1 MHALPHT
8 ERTTIG
14 RDDAWRCVVS
24 TVEQTEAGTTAVLLV
39 QGGPGIGKSLLL
51 RDAAAW
57 ADARGLPVATYR
69 ADFGHGGP
77 STVDTPADGS
87 PHVVVV
93 DDVQSLSASAE
104 QALLKAIC
112 RGGNALTWMLAARP
126 GRTAERLLRAC
137 PGTVTRTVLRPLTEP
152 QAAMLAA
159 RLLGFQVL
167 PVQVARRV
175 AEANGDPQL
184 ITELVQGLTEEI
196 ADPGTGASAGLAAR
210 DALPARVRIAV
221 EQRLTRLSPRTR
233 QAVCRA
239 AAAPS
244 VPGAGAPASRTVLRR
259 SESTVLAPFLDEAV
273 AAGLL
278 RTHEDGRVAFTSPLL
293 RSEVARS
300 ARRTPAAPPPDRPGD
315 SREAAVR
322 PPPGPCAVRER
333 AAAPAARVEELWR
346 AGNAVDSLRI
356 GRQVVSEDI
365 GLHGTSAAAATVSEK
380 LAAMGSADE
389 AWQMLDRAPDEPLTE
404 SGRSCETTLTRARL
418 LLRAGR
424 IGEARRAA
432 HRVTRFD
439 DTAGAAAYRPMGQA
453 LAALVALR
461 CGDLSEAVDHM
472 DHCLVSLQGSDE
484 PLDSPTYGWVRAQL
498 VAARHGA
505 RPAMRLLSAADG
517 EPGAH
522 LWREPSLYL
531 EEPGAGAWLVR
542 LAQSVGD
549 AELVADVVARTGEL
563 ADLNAGLPETAAVH
577 EHTRGLVL
585 GDLDALRAAAAGHRD
600 AWARGCA
607 FEDLAVVSLRTKAL
621 RRHEWA
627 RALESAFDE
636 FRSCGADRDAARVR
650 QRLRTVGRHTAS
662 QRFRREGGTGWETL
676 SEVERTIAHLA
687 GSGLTNRQIAQ
698 RVYLSSHTVN
708 YHLRKIYPRLGV
720 GSRVELS
727 NALQTA
733 RA

>member
-1 MHALPHT
+1 MHASLGT
-8 ERTTIG
+8 ERATIG

-24 TVEQTEAGTTAVLLV
+24 TVEQAEAGAAAVLLV

-57 ADARGLPVATYR
+57 AGARGLPVATHR
-69 ADFGHGGP
+69 ADFGHGGV
-77 STVDTPADGS
+77 TAVDEPADGT
-87 PHVVVV
+87 PHFVAV
-93 DDVQSLSASAE
+93 DDVQSLSSSAE
-104 QALLKAIC
+104 RALRRAI
-112 RGGNALTWMLAARP
+112 RRSGEAVVWMLAARP
-126 GRTAERLLRAC
+126 GRTAERLLREC
-137 PGTVTRTVLRPLTEP
+137 PGIVTRTMLRPLTEP
-152 QAAMLAA
+152 QATALAA
-159 RLLGFQVL
+159 KLLGFQML
-167 PVQVARRV
+167 PGQVARQV
-175 AEANGDPQL
+175 AEADGDPQL

-196 ADPGTGASAGLAAR
+196 PAPGAASGGLATR
-210 DALPARVRIAV
+210 DSLPARVRIAV
-221 EQRLTRLSPRTR
+221 EQRLARLSPRSR

-239 AAAPS
+239 AVAVSAPGADAPS
-244 VPGAGAPASRTVLRR
+244 SRTSLKRH
-259 SESTVLAPFLDEAV
+259 ESTVLAPFLEEAV

-278 RTHEDGRVAFTSPLL
+278 RTYDDGRVAFTSPLL

-300 ARRTPAAPPPDRPGD
+300 VRLSPSGSRSEGPGPAQEPAAQ
-315 SREAAVR
+315 AA
-322 PPPGPCAVRER
+322 PGPCAAPER
-333 AAAPAARVEELWR
+333 APDPAARVEELWR

-356 GRQVVSEDI
+356 GRRVVSEDV
-365 GLHGTSAAAATVSEK
+365 GLHGTSTAAATVSGK

-389 AWQMLDRAPDEPLTE
+389 AWQMLDRAPEEPLSE
-404 SGRSCETTLTRARL
+404 SGRSCETTLARARL

-432 HRVTRFD
+432 QRVTRFD

-472 DHCLVSLQGSDE
+472 DHCLVSLQGSDA
-484 PLDSPTYGWVRAQL
+484 PLDSPMYGWVRAQL

-505 RPAMRLLSAADG
+505 RPAIRLLSATDG

-531 EEPGAGAWLVR
+531 EEPGAAAWLVR
-542 LAQSVGD
+542 LAQSVD
-549 AELVADVVARTGEL
+549 DPELAEDVVDRTAEIV
-563 ADLNAGLPETAAVH
+563 DLNGGLPETAAVH
-577 EHTRGLVL
+577 EHARGLVL
-585 GDLDALRAAAAGHRD
+585 GDLDALRVAAAGHCD

-607 FEDLAVVSLRTKAL
+607 LEDLAVVSLRTKAL
-621 RRHEWA
+621 GQHEWT
-627 RALESAFDE
+627 RTLESAFEE
-636 FRSCGADRDAARVR
+636 FRACGADRDAARVR
-650 QRLRTVGRHTAS
+650 QRLRTVGRYTPS
-662 QRFRREGGTGWETL
+662 QRFRRENGTGWETL

-698 RVYLSSHTVN
+698 RVYLSPHTVN

-727 NALQTA
+727 SAMQTA

>member
-1 MHALPHT
+1 MHALLRT
-8 ERTTIG
+8 ERETIG

-24 TVEQTEAGTTAVLLV
+24 AVEQAEAGATAVLLV

-57 ADARGLPVATYR
+57 AGARGLPVATHR
-69 ADFGHGGP
+69 ADFGHGGV
-77 STVDTPADGS
+77 SAVDEPANGS
-87 PHVVVV
+87 PHFVAV
-93 DDVQSLSASAE
+93 DDVQSLSAAAE
-104 QALLKAIC
+104 RALRKTIR
-112 RGGNALTWMLAARP
+112 RGDDAMVWMLAARP
-126 GRTAERLLRAC
+126 GRTAERLLREC
-137 PGTVTRTVLRPLTEP
+137 PGIVTRTVLRPLTEP
-152 QAAMLAA
+152 QATALAA
-159 RLLGFQVL
+159 KLLGFQVL
-167 PVQVARRV
+167 PGHVARHV

-196 ADPGTGASAGLAAR
+196 PGPAVGASGDLAAR
-210 DALPARVRIAV
+210 DALPARVHIAV
-221 EQRLTRLSPRTR
+221 EQRLARLSPRTR

-239 AAAPS
+239 AVAGSA
-244 VPGAGAPASRTVLRR
+244 PGADGPASRTSLKRY
-259 SESTVLAPFLDEAV
+259 ESTVLAPFLDEAV

-278 RTHEDGRVAFTSPLL
+278 RTYDDGRVAFTSPLL

-300 ARRTPAAPPPDRPGD
+300 VRLSPSDRPGHPQ
-315 SREAAVR
+315 EPAVR
-322 PPPGPCAVRER
+322 AAPDPHSAQER
-333 AAAPAARVEELWR
+333 APEPAARVEELWR
-346 AGNAVDSLRI
+346 AGNAVDSLRV
-356 GRQVVSEDI
+356 GRRVVSEDV

-389 AWQMLDRAPDEPLTE
+389 AWQTLDRAPDEPLTE
-404 SGRSCETTLTRARL
+404 NGRSCETTLTRARL

-439 DTAGAAAYRPMGQA
+439 DTAGGAAYRPMGQA

-484 PLDSPTYGWVRAQL
+484 PLDSPMYGWVRAQL

-505 RPAMRLLSAADG
+505 RPTIRLLSAADG
-517 EPGAH
+517 EPGSH

-531 EEPGAGAWLVR
+531 EEPGAAAWLAR

-549 AELVADVVARTGEL
+549 AELAEDVVQRTAEL
-563 ADLNAGLPETAAVH
+563 VDLNGGLSEMVAVH

-585 GDLDALRAAAAGHRD
+585 GDLDALRVAAAGHCD

-607 FEDLAVVSLRTKAL
+607 LEDLAVVSLRTKAL
-621 RRHEWA
+621 GQHEWA
-627 RALESAFDE
+627 RTLESAFEE
-636 FRSCGADRDAARVR
+636 FRACGAGRDAARVR
-650 QRLRTVGRHTAS
+650 QRLRTVGRYTAS

-698 RVYLSSHTVN
+698 RVYLSPHTVN

-727 NALQTA
+727 SVMQMS